1 MGAAVRQY
9 ISWIVSALRELA
21 YEERDNSESMA
32 HGHGRALLDAAS
44 ILEAQLDETP
54 A

>member
-1 MGAAVRQY
+1 MREY
-9 ISWIVSALRELA
+9 ITWIVSALREVA
-21 YEERDNSESMA
+21 YEERDNPESMA

-44 ILEAQLDETP
+44 ILEHTYLDDIS

>member
-1 MGAAVRQY
+1 MSEY
-9 ISWIVSALRELA
+9 ITWIVSALRELA
-21 YEERDNSESMA
+21 FEERDNPESMA

-44 ILEAQLDETP
+44 ILEAQLEDAP

>member
-1 MGAAVRQY
+1 MRQHLA
-9 ISWIVSALRELA
+9 WIVSVLHELA
-21 YEERDNSESMA
+21 YEERDDPESMRR
-32 HGHGRALLDAAS
+32 GYGCALLDAAS

>member
-1 MGAAVRQY
+1 MRQHLA
-9 ISWIVSALRELA
+9 WIVSALRELA
-21 YEERDNSESMA
+21 YEDRDNPESMA

-44 ILEAQLDETP
+44 ILEAQLDNTP

>member
-1 MGAAVRQY
+1 MRQHLT
-9 ISWIVSALRELA
+9 WIVSALRKLA
-21 YEERDNSESMA
+21 FEERDNPESMA

-44 ILEAQLDETP
+44 ILEAQLDNTP